1 MAAIEVR
8 RNALI
13 SVINKVRKKVYRKVL
28 LIFENST
35 FCFGGVMQGGKG
47 QTTYYIGEYLDSVT
61 EDYNNNFLLPV
72 EIILKV

>member
-1 MAAIEVR
+1 
-8 RNALI
+8 
-13 SVINKVRKKVYRKVL
+13 
-28 LIFENST
+28 
-35 FCFGGVMQGGKG
+35 MQGGKG